1 MQGCLQSESQGA
13 YRLTSALINGGPVQR
28 GGHYQR
34 LRERNASPRPDTIFV
49 MVKGQLC
56 QLCASRFCAFQ
67 EPFYCT
73 GHIRGFIYGAATVVA
88 VVLATLIAV
97 LDQFGLAVVYI
108 LSLSPF
114 FILICDVHSC
124 NQATAHLPESPLRSI
139 TFIFSPRPS
148 LTALREIIHCA
159 CLEML

>member
-1 MQGCLQSESQGA
+1 
-13 YRLTSALINGGPVQR
+13 
-28 GGHYQR
+28 
-34 LRERNASPRPDTIFV
+34 

-124 NQATAHLPESPLRSI
+124 NQATVHLPESPLRSI

-148 LTALREIIHCA
+148 LTALSEIIHCA
-159 CLEML
+159 CLGNAVILAT

>member
-1 MQGCLQSESQGA
+1 MHHVSVRFRNLFTAQATSE
-13 YRLTSALINGGPVQR
+13 
-28 GGHYQR
+28 
-34 LRERNASPRPDTIFV
+34 
-49 MVKGQLC
+49 
-56 QLCASRFCAFQ
+56 AF
-67 EPFYCT
+67 
-73 GHIRGFIYGAATVVA
+73 YGAATVVA

-97 LDQFGLAVVYI
+97 LDEFGLAVVYI

-148 LTALREIIHCA
+148 LTALSEIIHCA
-159 CLEML
+159 CLGNTIILAT

>member
-13 YRLTSALINGGPVQR
+13 YRLTSALINGGLFR
-28 GGHYQR
+28 GGGHYQR

-73 GHIRGFIYGAATVVA
+73 GHIRGFIYEAATVVA

-114 FILICDVHSC
+114 FYFNL
-124 NQATAHLPESPLRSI
+124 
-139 TFIFSPRPS
+139 
-148 LTALREIIHCA
+148 
-159 CLEML
+159 